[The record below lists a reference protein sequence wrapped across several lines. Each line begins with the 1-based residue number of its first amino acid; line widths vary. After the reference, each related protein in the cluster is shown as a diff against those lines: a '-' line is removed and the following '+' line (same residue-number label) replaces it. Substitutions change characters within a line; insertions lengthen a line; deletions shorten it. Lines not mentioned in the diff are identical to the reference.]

1 MLELNNLGLT
11 EIDLKDIIET
21 NPEIT
26 KLSDDEIKNQID
38 ILKQI
43 NCNNETIK
51 NIIVTNPFYLTRLD
65 DDILKLINKLT
76 SLGLNNLNLLFNS
89 NPYILNKD
97 VFEINC
103 FIKEQQT
110 KYTLEEI
117 IDMIDD
123 NPYIIDEF

>member
-1 MLELNNLGLT
+1 MLELNNLGLN

-21 NPEIT
+21 NPEVT
-26 KLSDDEIKNQID
+26 ELSDDEIKNQIE

-43 NCNNETIK
+43 NCNNDTIK

-76 SLGLNNLNLLFNS
+76 SLGINNLNLLFNS
-89 NPYILNKD
+89 NPHLLNKD
-97 VFEINC
+97 AFEIDD

-110 KYTLEEI
+110 KYTFEEI
-117 IDMIDD
+117 VDMIDD
-123 NPYIIDEF
+123 NPYIIDEL